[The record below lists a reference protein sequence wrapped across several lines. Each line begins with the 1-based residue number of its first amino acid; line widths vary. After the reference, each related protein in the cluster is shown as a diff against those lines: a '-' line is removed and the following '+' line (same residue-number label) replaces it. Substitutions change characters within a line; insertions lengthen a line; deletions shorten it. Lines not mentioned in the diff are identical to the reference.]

1 MYQLPVNNL
10 TRIRKA
16 RKRVK
21 KNLEDIG
28 LQLCKEVAEEFKEF
42 CPDEQTVKDTL
53 GYDICTWDPSN
64 SKTQVYRSKQ
74 FCCTE
79 CRFSSK
85 YYSGYKNHF
94 RNVHR
99 KILDSQLLLNCPY
112 CSFSA
117 NRRTLETHVKIFHLP
132 HSFQLNYGNPRAPVL
147 GNSAVQGNRL
157 EKPMYFCKKC
167 KFRDALYNV
176 VRRHIYREHFQH
188 IVSPYLG
195 KVSSSVKNGACS
207 VNGNSI
213 FCKQCPFSTRSYEG
227 LVQHVVEYHE
237 RIGSQ
242 VTTMIGHANVMMSK
256 PQPTMN
262 EKAAVIISRGKAA
275 RPEPSTQPVI
285 GYLKPT
291 AKSPRSVP
299 ASRKR
304 VTVNANG
311 AVAENNQTGVN
322 TAQTQKWKICT
333 VCNELF
339 PENLYS
345 AHFECAHK
353 AKKVWALAKY
363 IMKIHNFTSKCLL
376 CNRYLPSNTL
386 LNHMLI
392 HGLTCPQCHSAF
404 HSVEKIMEHTAKT
417 HPNEF
422 FGPTGA
428 SPLTFDLTVKQSK
441 PTNIQLAVLTFN
453 MKESPNGQDQP
464 APGLQCVNL
473 PGKGPPV
480 RIVEMQ
486 SEPRSL
492 ASLMQNSDVGKT
504 VCPLCFSILK
514 GPLSDALAMH
524 LRQRHQVIQ
533 TMHPVENKMTYKC
546 IHCLGVYTSNMV
558 ASTITLHLVQ
568 CRAVGRNQSS
578 QGFKSALT
586 LNSAGAGILKR
597 QLPTQ
602 SPANPKKMKM
612 SKGTGPFRGS
622 PAPFDSLVL
631 DPSGCEHK
639 THEARKEFLTAYFNR
654 RPYPTSQE
662 VEKLA
667 ASLWLWKSE
676 VASHFALKRKL
687 CLQSCE
693 SKKVSVQVGLD
704 MNAVSKLKHYLIFD
718 KGRLVG
724 TSSIR
729 STGFKSHAPCI
740 KPKRHPHTSNR
751 TVEQSGLR
759 IEIIS
764 IDSDNEEE
772 TENPVEMEE
781 VDTNQDKNEKVKTNC
796 GDNLESECLENPAG
810 EKDDL
815 KIVEPLSE
823 EDGNKVD
830 LIQEETV
837 SSENENV
844 DPNQEQKVMLEKE
857 ELDVNLNEKVSE
869 NKKVDPNQEEKV
881 LSENESVD
889 TVQEVKIW
897 YENDDKPN
905 QEEKVLSENEDDVQ
919 EKKVLLENEIIYPN
933 QEENVSSENEND
945 TIQEV
950 KIWYENENVS
960 PNQEK
965 VSSENEN
972 VDTIQEV
979 KILSENEN
987 SNPNQEEKVS
997 SENGND
1003 VQEEEVLSEN
1013 EAVDTIQEEKV
1024 LSENEND
1031 TVQQVKIWYENENS
1045 NPNQEEKVSSENG
1058 NDVQEEKVLSENETA
1073 DTIQEVKILSEYE
1086 NDVQEEKVESR
1097 SPQILTEEKNHEDMD
1112 EPSMETSSVED
1123 GKENTDMTLC

>member
-28 LQLCKEVAEEFKEF
+28 LDFCKEVAEVFKEF
-42 CPDEQTVKDTL
+42 CPDEQTVKETA

-64 SKTQVYRSKQ
+64 SKTQGYRSKQ

-99 KILDSQLLLNCPY
+99 KILESQLLLNCPY

-117 NRRTLETHVKIFHLP
+117 NRSTLETHVKIFHISNSL
-132 HSFQLNYGNPRAPVL
+132 QLNYGNPRAPVL
-147 GNSAVQGNRL
+147 GNGAVQGNRL
-157 EKPMYFCKKC
+157 EKQMYFCKKC

-195 KVSSSVKNGACS
+195 KVSGTVKNGACS
-207 VNGNSI
+207 VNGNNI
-213 FCKQCPFSTRSYEG
+213 FCKQCPFSTRSYEA

-242 VTTMIGHANVMMSK
+242 VTTMIGHANVAMSK
-256 PQPTMN
+256 PQPSMN
-262 EKAAVIISRGKAA
+262 EKAALIINRGRAP
-275 RPEPSTQPVI
+275 RPEPTAQPVI

-291 AKSPRSVP
+291 VKSPRGAPVNPKSV
-299 ASRKR
+299 K
-304 VTVNANG
+304 VNANG
-311 AVAENNQTGVN
+311 AVAENTQTGVN

-376 CNRYLPSNTL
+376 CNRYLPSSTL

-392 HGLTCPQCHSAF
+392 HGLTCPQCHFSF
-404 HSVEKIMEHTAKT
+404 HSIEKIMEHKAKT
-417 HPNEF
+417 HPEEF
-422 FGPTGA
+422 VGPSGA
-428 SPLTFDLTVKQSK
+428 SPLTFDLTIKQSK

-453 MKESPNGQDQP
+453 MKESPNGQDQSP
-464 APGLQCVNL
+464 LPLQYVHQA
-473 PGKGPPV
+473 GKVQPV
-480 RIVEMQ
+480 RLIPKQ

-492 ASLMQNSDVGKT
+492 TSLIQNSDVGKT

-514 GPLSDALAMH
+514 GPLSEALSMH

-602 SPANPKKMKM
+602 CPSNPKKMKM
-612 SKGTGPFRGS
+612 SKKTGPSVGGV
-622 PAPFDSLVL
+622 APFDGLVL

-639 THEARKEFLTAYFNR
+639 TLEARKEFLTAYFNQ
-654 RPYPTSQE
+654 RPYPSSQE

-676 VASHFALKRKL
+676 VASHFALKQRL
-687 CLQSCE
+687 CSKSCE
-693 SKKVSVQVGLD
+693 TKKVSVQVGLD
-704 MNAVSKLKHYLIFD
+704 MKAVSKLKHHLIFD

-724 TSSIR
+724 TTSVR
-729 STGFKSHAPCI
+729 STGPRPHAPHS
-740 KPKRHPHTSNR
+740 KPKQHPLPPNP
-751 TVEQSGLR
+751 TVEHSGLR

-772 TENPVEMEE
+772 TGDPVRIEGGSA
-781 VDTNQDKNEKVKTNC
+781 NQEKNEKVDTNH
-796 GDNLESECLENPAG
+796 GDDVNKCLENPTG
-810 EKDDL
+810 EKER
-815 KIVEPLSE
+815 VETTDPSE
-823 EDGNKVD
+823 EKAGSEDENEVD
-830 LIQEETV
+830 LIQEVTILSDSEKADQEEEVSVEAEKADVTEDEKA
-837 SSENENV
+837 SSEKEKNDV
-844 DPNQEQKVMLEKE
+844 QQEEGMLENESVDANLE
-857 ELDVNLNEKVSE
+857 EGGLMEIEKVNVEEEILE
-869 NKKVDPNQEEKV
+869 NGKVDPNQEDEGVESKDVDSKKEEEVLENKDVDSNKEEEFLENKDVDSNKEEPVFPEDEKV
-881 LSENESVD
+881 ESGSPQ
-889 TVQEVKIW
+889 T
-897 YENDDKPN
+897 
-905 QEEKVLSENEDDVQ
+905 EEQ
-919 EKKVLLENEIIYPN
+919 
-933 QEENVSSENEND
+933 
-945 TIQEV
+945 
-950 KIWYENENVS
+950 
-960 PNQEK
+960 NQEK
-965 VSSENEN
+965 V
-972 VDTIQEV
+972 D
-979 KILSENEN
+979 
-987 SNPNQEEKVS
+987 
-997 SENGND
+997 
-1003 VQEEEVLSEN
+1003 
-1013 EAVDTIQEEKV
+1013 
-1024 LSENEND
+1024 
-1031 TVQQVKIWYENENS
+1031 
-1045 NPNQEEKVSSENG
+1045 
-1058 NDVQEEKVLSENETA
+1058 ETP
-1073 DTIQEVKILSEYE
+1073 L
-1086 NDVQEEKVESR
+1086 
-1097 SPQILTEEKNHEDMD
+1097 
-1112 EPSMETSSVED
+1112 ETSSVED
-1123 GKENTDMTLC
+1123 GNENAGMSSS